1 MTGMPVIS
9 ALGYGLFLIQMAI
22 VVAILVLAIAALVTA
37 SLTRDDAFTV
47 IDREKSNWML
57 LTGGAAGLAALSLF
71 VQLEMLWIIAAVI
84 VGIYWQDVRPGINDA
99 LGNAGGSW

>member
-1 MTGMPVIS
+1 
-9 ALGYGLFLIQMAI
+9 
-22 VVAILVLAIAALVTA
+22 
-37 SLTRDDAFTV
+37 
-47 IDREKSNWML
+47 ML
-57 LTGGAAGLAALSLF
+57 LTGGAAGLTALSLF